1 MNEDIRRIANHF
13 GVRNQLEKA
22 VEECGELAEAINDY
36 TNGIDLDV
44 DPIDSATDRLHV
56 IEEMADVMILIEQLS
71 YLLSA
76 RDEVWRMREHKIERT
91 LRRIKD
97 NYYGP

>member
-1 MNEDIRRIANHF
+1 MNEDIKRIANHF
-13 GVRNQLEKA
+13 GTRNQLEKLC
-22 VEECGELAEAINDY
+22 EECSELIEAVHDY
-36 TNGIDLDV
+36 INGIDIGV

-56 IEEMADVMILIEQLS
+56 IEEAADVIVLVEQLC

-76 RDEVWRMREHKIERT
+76 RDEFWRMREHKIERT

-97 NYYGP
+97 NYYGS